1 MLVYVVSMDVFRQ
14 KSGVLHGVD
23 VCLGTVAVGFVPHFL
38 DFFLADRGPMDG
50 IVSQNEA

>member
-14 KSGVLHGVD
+14 KSGVLHGV
-23 VCLGTVAVGFVPHFL
+23 GTVAVGFVPHFI